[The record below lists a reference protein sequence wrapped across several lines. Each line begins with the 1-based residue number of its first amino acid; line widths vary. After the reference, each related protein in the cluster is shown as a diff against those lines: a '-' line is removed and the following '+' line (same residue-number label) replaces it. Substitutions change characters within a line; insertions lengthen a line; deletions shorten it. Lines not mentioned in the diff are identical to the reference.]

1 MRSAVLA
8 SLLVLSL
15 FLAGCG
21 EGSSSKDKNTVDI
34 WVHTSSESAEGEVIK
49 DTVDRFNEEYEGTYQ
64 AEIQFI
70 PRGGGGGGY
79 EDKVNAAVSTGTLP
93 DVLTLDGPNTAAYA
107 EAEIIAPL
115 GEYISNKE
123 DLLDSIINQGTYNGK
138 LYAVGYSESGV
149 GIYYNKEMFKEA
161 GIDMDALP
169 TIENPWDWERFME
182 LSKKLTETYEVPAI
196 DMMLNSQNEWLMYA
210 FTPFIWSNDGQVI
223 SDEGNALGHFNSEK
237 TMEALN
243 FVQEMLNKGYTTLSP
258 SENGFL
264 TGKYPMLM
272 SGSWTIQQIEANY
285 DDLEYGIMPYPTSP
299 ETHDLV
305 SPSGSWQYAM
315 TSDADNKEA
324 AGALIDFMT
333 TTEAMVD
340 ISLGNGVLPARH
352 SAAEELEGQVSP
364 QMSTLIEQNTAS
376 AHPRPIVPAYPQ
388 VTRAFQQTLTGL
400 AYYETTE
407 EMRDLLDQKAR
418 EMQTAID
425 RRN

>member
-1 MRSAVLA
+1 
-8 SLLVLSL
+8 
-15 FLAGCG
+15 
-21 EGSSSKDKNTVDI
+21 
-34 WVHTSSESAEGEVIK
+34 
-49 DTVDRFNEEYEGTYQ
+49 
-64 AEIQFI
+64 
-70 PRGGGGGGY
+70 
-79 EDKVNAAVSTGTLP
+79 
-93 DVLTLDGPNTAAYA
+93 
-107 EAEIIAPL
+107 
-115 GEYISNKE
+115 
-123 DLLDSIINQGTYNGK
+123 
-138 LYAVGYSESGV
+138 
-149 GIYYNKEMFKEA
+149 
-161 GIDMDALP
+161 
-169 TIENPWDWERFME
+169 
-182 LSKKLTETYEVPAI
+182 
-196 DMMLNSQNEWLMYA
+196 
-210 FTPFIWSNDGQVI
+210 
-223 SDEGNALGHFNSEK
+223 
-237 TMEALN
+237 MEALN

-272 SGSWTIQQIEANY
+272 SGSWTIQQIETSY
-285 DDLEYGIMPYPTSP
+285 DDLDYGIMPYPTSP
-299 ETHDLV
+299 ETNELV

-315 TSDADNKEA
+315 TQGTDNKEA

>member
-1 MRSAVLA
+1 MRLAVFA

-21 EGSSSKDKNTVDI
+21 EESSSKDKNTVDI
-34 WVHTSSESAEGEVIK
+34 WVHTSSETAEGEVMQE
-49 DTVDRFNEEYEGTYQ
+49 TVDSFNEEYEGTYQ

-79 EDKVNAAVSTGTLP
+79 EDKINAAVSTGTLP
-93 DVLTLDGPNTAAYA
+93 DLLTLDGPNTAAYA

-123 DLLDSIINQGTYNGK
+123 DLLDSIINQGTYKGK

-210 FTPFIWSNDGQVI
+210 FTPFIWSNGGQVI
-223 SDEGNALGHFNSEK
+223 SDEGNALGYFNSQK

-272 SGSWTIQQIEANY
+272 SGSWTIQQIETSY
-285 DDLEYGIMPYPTSP
+285 DDLDYGIMPYPTSP
-299 ETHDLV
+299 ETNELV

-315 TSDADNKEA
+315 TQGTDNKEA